1 MARKSAFNKL
11 FVEFSRLVFL
21 SLDKAEE
28 DDVGSDVLLKV

>member
-1 MARKSAFNKL
+1 MAHKSAFNKL
-11 FVEFSRLVFL
+11 FVGFSRLVFL